1 MINEE
6 KKKSY
11 SIFLLTYGGVK
22 AEVAENCTNPS
33 TALKEIKF
41 ISQNQNWIL
50 CFLTASMSC
59 WRREC
64 LQ

>member
-6 KKKSY
+6 KKSY
-11 SIFLLTYGGVK
+11 TIFPLTYGGVK
-22 AEVAENCTNPS
+22 AGVAEIYTNPT

-41 ISQNQNWIL
+41 IYQNQNWIL
-50 CFLTASMSC
+50 CFVTASMSC